1 MRIYQLRLDEFFH
14 CMHAFCF
21 AADPLESPADPL
33 ESLGFLGSLGS
44 FWFTLGGKEIVA
56 AKLVRR
62 GWDLLTW

>member
-33 ESLGFLGSLGS
+33 ESLGFFGSLGS
-44 FWFTLGGKEIVA
+44 FWFTLGGKEIV
-56 AKLVRR
+56 RR
-62 GWDLLTW
+62 

>member
-33 ESLGFLGSLGS
+33 ESLGFFFLVHLVRFGSL
-44 FWFTLGGKEIVA
+44 WGG
-56 AKLVRR
+56 RR
-62 GWDLLTW
+62 

>member
-33 ESLGFLGSLGS
+33 ESLGF
-44 FWFTLGGKEIVA
+44 FWFTWFVLVHFGGEGDSGCEV
-56 AKLVRR
+56 
-62 GWDLLTW
+62 G